1 MKKVAVLQSN
11 YIPWKGYFDII
22 NDVDLFLFYD
32 EVQYTKN
39 DWRNRNKILT
49 PRGPQWLTLPC
60 GYNIQRK
67 IYEVTFNPSINWQKN
82 HYQALCENYCRAPFF
97 RQYKDFLEYVYMDH
111 KWEYLYELNRF
122 LITNIARNY
131 LDIGTIMEGSEGY
144 YSEGRKS
151 QKLLSLLKTAGTDT
165 YVTGPAARNY
175 LDEEAFRREGIRVI
189 WKDYSTYPEYRQMQ
203 APFTHY
209 VSILDL
215 LFNTGPDAPHY
226 IWGYRDDQKRS
237 KRIPGF
243 YNTQRPMQNSIFPWM
258 QNALNQKTAAGYRG
272 GEGLHTII
280 PLRPENI
287 PQPPRYPRFSR
298 PVIRPDKNE

>member
-67 IYEVTFNPSINWQKN
+67 INEVKFNPSIHWQQS
-82 HYQALCENYCRAPFF
+82 HYQTLRQNYFRAPFF
-97 RQYKDFLEYVYMDH
+97 RKYKEFLDYVYMDRE
-111 KWEYLYELNRF
+111 WEYLYELNRF
-122 LITNIARNY
+122 LITSIARDF
-131 LDIGTIMEGSEGY
+131 LGVKTVIEGSDSY

-151 QKLLSLLKTAGTDT
+151 QKLMSLLNSAGTDI

-175 LDEEAFRREGIRVI
+175 LDEESFRREGIRVV
-189 WKDYSTYPEYRQMQ
+189 WKDYSSYPEYRQMYS
-203 APFTHY
+203 PFSHY

-215 LFNTGPDAPHY
+215 LFNTGPNAPYY
-226 IWGYRDDQKRS
+226 IWGYREDRKQPDSRSRGMHKNPKPLQRSAALPGMQLPHKR
-237 KRIPGF
+237 PV
-243 YNTQRPMQNSIFPWM
+243 M
-258 QNALNQKTAAGYRG
+258 GYLGMER
-272 GEGLHTII
+272 TK
-280 PLRPENI
+280 PENI
-287 PQPPRYPRFSR
+287 SVQPQYPRFSR
-298 PVIRPDKNE
+298 PAVRPDIKHS